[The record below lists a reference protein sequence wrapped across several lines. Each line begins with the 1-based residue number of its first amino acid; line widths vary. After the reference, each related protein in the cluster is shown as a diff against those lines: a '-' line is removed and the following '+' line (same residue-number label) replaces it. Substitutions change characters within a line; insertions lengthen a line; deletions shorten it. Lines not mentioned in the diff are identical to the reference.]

1 MALHQCQTTYSD
13 TIWPSTSLP
22 LSFSFFVTYL
32 YICPSHGLMSLF
44 CLYVPP
50 SRQLLHHN
58 EEEDPSQAEVN
69 IQHLC
74 LWDCTQT
81 FTKVQFSW
89 NNSGL
94 HAFQGQGHTVS
105 RRDTLS
111 ISVVSNYRFD
121 TTWLKEYTFPSIL
134 RTNTASILSNIAISV
149 YISWVWQPASRPSS
163 QVYLFTTCILQAWLA
178 DGCYGQLNSLQW
190 FFYVSLIIS
199 SMCIWQYSVAS
210 HNILH
215 FTISCLYLII
225 NAFQQNYIIQ
235 LISEFYHLSVL
246 LNFYTLIN
254 VFKSIPNNRYF
265 ALSGASFCRDQS
277 NSLTHKISDLIE
289 DI

>member
-1 MALHQCQTTYSD
+1 MQRYKTYKHTHKVIALHQCHRQTTYSD

-22 LSFSFFVTYL
+22 LSFSFFLTYL

-94 HAFQGQGHTVS
+94 HTFQGQRHTVS

-111 ISVVSNYRFD
+111 ISLAKLIVFASITVNNGHTNYRFD
-121 TTWLKEYTFPSIL
+121 TT
-134 RTNTASILSNIAISV
+134 
-149 YISWVWQPASRPSS
+149 
-163 QVYLFTTCILQAWLA
+163 
-178 DGCYGQLNSLQW
+178 
-190 FFYVSLIIS
+190 
-199 SMCIWQYSVAS
+199 
-210 HNILH
+210 
-215 FTISCLYLII
+215 
-225 NAFQQNYIIQ
+225 
-235 LISEFYHLSVL
+235 
-246 LNFYTLIN
+246 
-254 VFKSIPNNRYF
+254 
-265 ALSGASFCRDQS
+265 
-277 NSLTHKISDLIE
+277 
-289 DI
+289 